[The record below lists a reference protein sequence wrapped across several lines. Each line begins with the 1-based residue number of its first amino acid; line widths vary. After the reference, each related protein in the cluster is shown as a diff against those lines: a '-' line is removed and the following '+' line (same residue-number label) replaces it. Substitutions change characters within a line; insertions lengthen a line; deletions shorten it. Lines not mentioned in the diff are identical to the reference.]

1 MKSLLKKY
9 IKSYLKE
16 AASTAIAMPARDITG
31 KTQHQNSASYR
42 NNMTSLDDEEVLVK
56 VLENVGDNCF
66 ISFVDNYDESIPR
79 LEINPKV
86 SYDTPHGNYAYPLT
100 AETLKELIEKSSIG
114 NARFALERPYF
125 HLFRRSDS
133 LNTIDI
139 NKDGSNNYS
148 GDFRRDLK
156 TIVHTS
162 IMFAVALRDEYHPSS
177 GVDPNANKYFEASL
191 NRLKKFIN
199 NPIDVKSEDDRY
211 IFLDDFEY
219 LIEQLYKIKKYSRNK
234 SMPSDALDLAANF
247 VCQYI
252 LLLSRTPN
260 NAFFDESKNATRS
273 RFHDLYFACYLL
285 SHTLSGE
292 EEDYY
297 PTDES
302 VDKTTGPIFTMLL
315 NSIDVDFIND
325 KGSSTL
331 HFNEAIQAV
340 YLNSSKKESVVLI
353 GTFNNIF
360 QHNKKDINSLIQFAM
375 SGKSQNSDK
384 KITMNKIVD
393 VIDRNPRLV
402 SLFDSILFDNPK
414 FDDDINLNRI
424 TAWEKLTSENVM
436 IEKIKMFHSTN
447 KIFNLQITKGKNN
460 IILFDIGF
468 KDEFVNLTPSQKHR
482 MIIDN
487 MSSIVQVQ
495 MYTAYILKFLNS
507 YINKDVY
514 SIQDKTATKKM
525 RDVIYQIE
533 DYLANYD
540 KSDIKDVS
548 MKLSFF
554 LNIASDIENLCY
566 IAAEHS

>member
-1 MKSLLKKY
+1 L
-9 IKSYLKE
+9 
-16 AASTAIAMPARDITG
+16 
-31 KTQHQNSASYR
+31 
-42 NNMTSLDDEEVLVK
+42 
-56 VLENVGDNCF
+56 
-66 ISFVDNYDESIPR
+66 
-79 LEINPKV
+79 
-86 SYDTPHGNYAYPLT
+86 
-100 AETLKELIEKSSIG
+100 
-114 NARFALERPYF
+114 
-125 HLFRRSDS
+125 SD
-133 LNTIDI
+133 
-139 NKDGSNNYS
+139 
-148 GDFRRDLK
+148 
-156 TIVHTS
+156 
-162 IMFAVALRDEYHPSS
+162 
-177 GVDPNANKYFEASL
+177 
-191 NRLKKFIN
+191 
-199 NPIDVKSEDDRY
+199 
-211 IFLDDFEY
+211 
-219 LIEQLYKIKKYSRNK
+219 
-234 SMPSDALDLAANF
+234 
-247 VCQYI
+247 
-252 LLLSRTPN
+252 
-260 NAFFDESKNATRS
+260 
-273 RFHDLYFACYLL
+273 
-285 SHTLSGE
+285 E